1 MESLFS
7 AEDLEFIKYGDDVP
21 VLTPKE
27 IFAPQNR
34 RGPSVKRDLYRYLYA
49 FFLLHPEQK
58 EDEFGNVLYF
68 FVMDYMMEKAM
79 ARKHSSWEK
88 YDKVATEEEARQL
101 QWAEVHRNEVDA
113 WGSCLF
119 WLKDL
124 LRIHKRFMEFD

>member
-21 VLTPKE
+21 VLTPRE

-68 FVMDYMMEKAM
+68 FVGAHHPTMFSIGISIFYEIKLIQN
-79 ARKHSSWEK
+79 H
-88 YDKVATEEEARQL
+88 YVY
-101 QWAEVHRNEVDA
+101 
-113 WGSCLF
+113 
-119 WLKDL
+119 
-124 LRIHKRFMEFD
+124 